1 MHHDPFNSRDKTP
14 DALATE
20 KAMIGNSF
28 VESVKFMVGS
38 NLAVVNYTDALQL
51 ATEIEELRRENQR
64 LAREL
69 SAAEKNIAEQQDDIA
84 EEIKQGEIYLK
95 MVKDAQKGR
104 AEIFEEKL
112 AISRA
117 HCELQKQLAAKT
129 QSYDRLIA
137 AVQSGSSWSKAG
149 GLR

>member
-14 DALATE
+14 DALDTE
-20 KAMIGNSF
+20 KAMIGNSFAENPTQF

-38 NLAVVNYTDALQL
+38 NLAAVNYTDALQL

-129 QSYDRLIA
+129 QEHRPTSTKTKGKL
-137 AVQSGSSWSKAG
+137 K
-149 GLR
+149 